1 NVDLRI
7 YDVLGKEVVVL
18 INNEFMS
25 AGSYNV
31 KFDASKL
38 ASGNYVYSLT
48 AGTKKISKKMQLLK

>member
-1 NVDLRI
+1 VDLRI

-38 ASGNYVYSLT
+38 ASGNYNYKMT
-48 AGTKKISKKMQLLK
+48 AGANTVSKKMQLLK